1 MTYVIFVDVPVA
13 LLLLFNP
20 TNRSQPLERRRQR
33 IDVNEIKP
41 NLRTAPEDYSG
52 VEKAK
57 LATRGLTLVIKDR
70 TSPVNLSTQF
80 RDLSFDDLAPAAES
94 LAKSYGIYLEFNRA
108 KTGSEK
114 DWMFMLRITI
124 PGGGPLTKKQW
135 AVLDDISEKYTESA
149 SYTGTPRPSLRVTT
163 RQNIQ
168 LHWIKKKNLVD
179 TIQEIAKSGFYTI
192 NGCGD
197 NVRNT
202 MGCPLSH
209 YSTIFNAN
217 LWAQKVGKYFQLPT
231 AGYLEIF
238 TIDPSYLRRKSE
250 EPADEKHFHYAP
262 NLLNRKFKIGFSA
275 IHFDKKT
282 QRYIMDN
289 CVELRTNDIGVAPIL
304 VDGKVTKFQ
313 VYVGGGQGEKAGNP
327 TFAALGE
334 PLGIFNESELL
345 QGLDAIVQVH
355 QEWGDRKNR
364 QWARMKYVIYK
375 MGIEWFRE
383 QVRNV
388 SGINF
393 DPPDKNFDY
402 GARQLHYGWTE
413 QDHDQKLWCYGA
425 FIETGRIIDG
435 PNGQLKKMVRY
446 VMDNNSNIELLTT
459 PNQDLLFG
467 NIPEDLKRNFEADLQ
482 KFGYG
487 LRNGKPPSKLR
498 TLSGACVGRDTCRLT
513 YTDSE
518 KFLPSLIDQLEPKWG
533 EMAESIGITGC
544 ERQCFRPATKTI
556 GWVGSGFNLYSL
568 KIGGTEDGRNLGGPL
583 IDPDTQEIYLH
594 LVPRNQVATVT
605 EVLFEFYLANRNAE
619 ETRPGGT
626 GYFFKRI
633 GTRSIINHLSNDPR
647 TAQLMSKKVKNLLAS
662 ESSRKYANPSLSS

>member
-1 MTYVIFVDVPVA
+1 V
-13 LLLLFNP
+13 
-20 TNRSQPLERRRQR
+20 S
-33 IDVNEIKP
+33 EIKP

-70 TSPVNLSTQF
+70 TSPVNLSAQF
-80 RDLSFDDLAPAAES
+80 RDLSFDDLAAAAES

-108 KTGSEK
+108 ATGSEK

-135 AVLDDISEKYTESA
+135 AVLDDVAEKYTESA
-149 SYTGTPRPSLRVTT
+149 TYTGTPRPSLRITT

-168 LHWIKKKNLVD
+168 LHWVKKRNLVD
-179 TIQEIAKSGFYTI
+179 AVQEIAKSGFYTI

-209 YSTIFNAN
+209 YSRLFNAN
-217 LWAQKVGKYFQLPT
+217 RWAQKVGKYFQLPT

-238 TIDPSYLRRKSE
+238 MVDPAYLRRSDE
-250 EPADEKHFHYAP
+250 FSDEKHFGYAP

-275 IHFDKKT
+275 IHFNSET
-282 QRYIMDN
+282 RQYTLDN

-304 VDGKVTKFQ
+304 VDGRVTKFQ
-313 VYVGGGQGEKAGNP
+313 VYVGGGQGEKAGHP
-327 TFAALGE
+327 TFAAFGQ

-345 QGLDAIVQVH
+345 QGLDGIVQVH
-355 QEWGDRKNR
+355 QKWGDRKNR
-364 QWARMKYVIYK
+364 EWARMKYVLYK

-388 SGINF
+388 TGIDF
-393 DPPDKNFDY
+393 TPPDVNLDF
-402 GARQLHYGWTE
+402 GARQLHYGWAE
-413 QDHDQKLWCYGA
+413 QDSDQKLWCYGA
-425 FIETGRIIDG
+425 FVETGRVIDG
-435 PNGQLKKMVRY
+435 PDGQLKKMVRY
-446 VMDNNSNIELLTT
+446 LMDNYPNIELLTT

-467 NIPEDLKRNFEADLQ
+467 NIPQDLKSNFEADMK

-487 LRNGKPPSKLR
+487 VRNGKPLSKLR

-518 KFLPSLIDQLEPKWG
+518 KFLPYLVDELEPKWG
-533 EMAESIGITGC
+533 DLAESIGITGC
-544 ERQCFRPATKTI
+544 EKQCFRPATKTI
-556 GWVGSGFNLYSL
+556 GWVGSGFNIYSL

-594 LVPRNQVATVT
+594 VVPRSQVAAVID
-605 EVLFEFYLANRNAE
+605 VLFEFYVANRNSE
-619 ETRPGGT
+619 EAIPGGA
-626 GYFFKRI
+626 GYFFKRV
-633 GTRSIINHLSNDPR
+633 GTRSIIDHLTKDPR
-647 TAQLMSKKVKNLLAS
+647 TAQLMVKKVKNLLTT
-662 ESSRKYANPSLSS
+662 ETSRKYANPSLSS